1 LPGGSFFLRRSTLL
15 AGAGAV
21 AATLPILTLDDLA
34 FAADAPPP
42 TKPVTIRMGWGI
54 PAEEIHYVMLTDPS
68 KAPNLGRYYTIVWNQ
83 FAGTALGV
91 QGIAAGT
98 LDAATVGSLS
108 MPNGIEQGADIVA
121 VGQFI
126 EERQPNFSTAWMYK
140 KTSGIK
146 TLADLK
152 GKNVATS
159 AIGGS
164 TDYIQD
170 FYIRDKAKLS
180 PGTDYKKIELPFAQQ
195 QEALLNGKIDLGLF
209 PQPFYGRAIATGLYE
224 PLFRLTDVQNPFVQ
238 LMQGFSGAFIKA
250 NPVAV
255 RKFMED
261 WVTVANYISDRKNRD
276 AVIATTN
283 AVTKIPISVLDTFM
297 LTNQDFFRPPQGRV
311 NIQALQ
317 SNWDFFRKEGGI
329 KKQLKVTNYLSPL
342 SSVNK
347 AG

>member
-1 LPGGSFFLRRSTLL
+1 LRRSTLL

-42 TKPVTIRMGWGI
+42 AKPVTIRMGWGI
-54 PAEEIHYVMLTDPS
+54 PAEEIHYVMLTDPA

-108 MPNGIEQGADIVA
+108 MPNGIEQGADIV
-121 VGQFI
+121 VTGEFI
-126 EERQPNFSTAWMYK
+126 EERSPFFSTAWMYK
-140 KTSGIK
+140 KDSGIK
-146 TLADLK
+146 TIADLK

-170 FYIRDKAKLS
+170 FYIRDKAKLL

-209 PQPFYGRAIATGLYE
+209 PQPFYGRAMATGLYA

-238 LMQGFSGAFIKA
+238 LMQGFSGAFVKA

-261 WVTVANYISDRKNRD
+261 WVTVANYVKDPKNRS

-283 AVTKIPISVLDTFM
+283 AVTKIPVAMLDTFM
-297 LTNQDFFRPPQGRV
+297 LTNDDFYRPEHGAV
-311 NIQALQ
+311 NGPALQ
-317 SNWDFFRKEGGI
+317 KNWDFFHQEGGI
-329 KKQLKVTNYLSPL
+329 KKVLKVNDYLSPV
-342 SSVNK
+342 SVTK
-347 AG
+347 

>member
-1 LPGGSFFLRRSTLL
+1 MRRSTLL
-15 AGAGAV
+15 AGAGAL
-21 AATLPILTLDDLA
+21 AATLPVLTLEDLA
-34 FAADAPPP
+34 FAADQPPP
-42 TKPVTIRMGWGI
+42 ATPVPIRMGWGI
-54 PAEEIHYVMLTDPS
+54 PAEEIHYVMITDPS
-68 KAPNLGRYYTIVWNQ
+68 KAPNLGKYYTVVWNQ

-126 EERQPNFSTAWMYK
+126 EERQPNFSTAWMVK
-140 KTSGIK
+140 KDSGIK
-146 TLADLK
+146 TIADLK
-152 GKNVATS
+152 GKVVATS

-195 QEALLNGKIDLGLF
+195 QEALATGKIDCGLF
-209 PQPFYGRAIATGLYE
+209 PQPFYGRAMGTGLFT

-238 LMQGFSGAFIKA
+238 LMQGFSGDFIRK
-250 NPVAV
+250 NPLAV

-261 WVTVANYISDRKNRD
+261 WVTVANYVTNPANRA
-276 AVIATTN
+276 AVIATTS
-283 AVTKIPISVLDTFM
+283 AVTKIPVSVLDGFM
-297 LTNQDFFRPPQGRV
+297 LSNQDFFRPAHGAINV
-311 NIQALQ
+311 AALQ
-317 SNWDFFRKEGGI
+317 KNWDFFKAEGGI
-329 KKQLKVTNYLSPL
+329 KKALKVSDHLKPI
-342 SSVNK
+342 SVK
-347 AG
+347 Q